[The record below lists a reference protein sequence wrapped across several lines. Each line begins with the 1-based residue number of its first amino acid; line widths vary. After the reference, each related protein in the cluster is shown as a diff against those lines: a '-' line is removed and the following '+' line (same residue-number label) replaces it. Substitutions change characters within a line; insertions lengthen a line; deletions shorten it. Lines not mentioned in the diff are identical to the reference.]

1 MSVESALFEGRRKST
16 AHTKEHDGTDPTI
29 GTNASN
35 NATNNSN
42 ANASSKSSASRR
54 ALMSDEDELEKKIS
68 EDDDENENIN
78 NDIDG
83 DDEMESDSSD
93 VGLEAEAD
101 ARRASL
107 LGEKNRKKKS
117 TKNRRRRRADGEE
130 MASGGEVASTS
141 AASEDEGVSIETLDL
156 GLDSLDLTSVDID
169 YAEMERDFA
178 SVKDNVLLREAL
190 SSANLRQFTRT
201 VGANLSAAETDTVPA
216 ILAQAD
222 EFALLYHDLDVCDG
236 VLAQL
241 ETMLDGFR
249 ANLGGLS
256 DDIQRLQDNSMS
268 KNVALANRRALHTSL
283 QSRLREITLGKHMT
297 RKLQTAPIDDKYLT
311 YLQDLNRKLSF
322 LAHGP
327 SDPAPNRAIADA
339 RRTVGEIQ
347 NVVVGR
353 LRQHLIGAL
362 GQVKT
367 IDQLRGFQRR
377 FNRHGAFYQFLF
389 KHDNP
394 TATTLLA
401 QYIEHGGRTYNVHL
415 SSYLSALLK
424 LMAPPTIGKR
434 DLIGVADDKLKNLF
448 SSKLINLRRETQP
461 FALGDR
467 ERIAAHLFDPP
478 HDLSKAAAG
487 EKVPYEEIFRSFFF
501 ELTEL
506 IANETTFI
514 QDFFLV
520 ELEGLHQQ
528 VFGRTLEQFMQ
539 HLEKYLSSC
548 YDALTILIMLC
559 ATGQY
564 KRATNQRMVTILNDY
579 YDRVFTMLMDRFNEI
594 VALNVVSVQK
604 ATPKN
609 LGLAPG
615 DALPHYVTRRFAEWF
630 SAVAQLAG
638 SMVDDAPVRAAC
650 EPLTDAM
657 KDLLQRLSE
666 SLNAPLRSV
675 FIINNYSLITKL
687 LEERKAPAAMLE
699 QPRHALERA
708 TRKHA
713 RADAAREFGPLVTLM
728 NECGYEKAT
737 AIRRDHPM
745 AAVASP
751 TPSQPATPVRGS
763 SAAVPPPAASD
774 VNSNEDE
781 TPSTPVAAT
790 SAAPASEVLSPSALE
805 SEYIKLLTVPDGIT
819 AQRISEVA
827 VSFEKDFEVRLSR
840 LRADTLQHFASF
852 ETGMAVF
859 SATLAYIFDLFN
871 SFARMAADK
880 FPKVRCIAPEAVKG
894 IMQGLVMNFLS

>member
-1 MSVESALFEGRRKST
+1 MQSSPSVQKSNRRK
-16 AHTKEHDGTDPTI
+16 E
-29 GTNASN
+29 N
-35 NATNNSN
+35 NN
-42 ANASSKSSASRR
+42 
-54 ALMSDEDELEKKIS
+54 MSDDDDDDDKKKKKKIV
-68 EDDDENENIN
+68 DDDDGVHS
-78 NDIDG
+78 NDDNDADVDDDDD
-83 DDEMESDSSD
+83 DDEMESDSGED
-93 VGLEAEAD
+93 HGLEAEAD

-107 LGEKNRKKKS
+107 FGQDRKKGKS
-117 TKNRRRRRADGEE
+117 KKNKKARRHGNAADGEVGSVSVGSE
-130 MASGGEVASTS
+130 AGE
-141 AASEDEGVSIETLDL
+141 EDNGVDIETLDL

-201 VGANLSAAETDTVPA
+201 VGANLAAAETDTVPA

-241 ETMLDGFR
+241 ESMLDGFR

-268 KNVALANRRALHTSL
+268 KNVALANRRSLHTTL

-394 TATTLLA
+394 TATTLLS

-415 SSYLSALLK
+415 SSYLTALLK

-467 ERIAAHLFDPP
+467 ERIVAHLFDPP
-478 HDLSKAAAG
+478 HDLSKASGG

-579 YDRVFTMLMDRFNEI
+579 YDRVFTMLMDRFSEI
-594 VALNVVSVQK
+594 VALNVVSIQK

-615 DALPHYVTRRFAEWF
+615 DALPHYVTRRYAEWF

-638 SMVDDAPVRAAC
+638 NMVDDAPVRSAC
-650 EPLTDAM
+650 DPLNDAM

-675 FIINNYSLITKL
+675 FIINNYALIVKL
-687 LEERKAPAAMLE
+687 LEERKAPVAMLE

-713 RADAAREFGPLVTLM
+713 RADAAREFGPLITLM

-751 TPSQPATPVRGS
+751 TNSQPATPIRGS
-763 SAAVPPPAASD
+763 SAAVGNSASD
-774 VNSNEDE
+774 DNATADDE
-781 TPSTPVAAT
+781 SAAPSTPVAA
-790 SAAPASEVLSPSALE
+790 APATPSEMVSPSALE
-805 SEYIKLLTVPDGIT
+805 SEYIKLLKVPDGVSEK
-819 AQRISEVA
+819 RIAEVA
-827 VSFEKDFEVRLSR
+827 ASFEKDFEVRLNR

-894 IMQGLVMNFLS
+894 TMQGLVMSFLS

>member
-16 AHTKEHDGTDPTI
+16 AHTKEHDGSDPTI
-29 GTNASN
+29 GT
-35 NATNNSN
+35 TT
-42 ANASSKSSASRR
+42 SSPSVQKSTRR
-54 ALMSDEDELEKKIS
+54 KEDMS
-68 EDDDENENIN
+68 EDDDEDN
-78 NDIDG
+78 NDKKHHDNH
-83 DDEMESDSSD
+83 DNVDDDDDDDDNDEMESDDDDDDSGED
-93 VGLEAEAD
+93 HGLEAEAD

-107 LGEKNRKKKS
+107 LGQGRKKGKS
-117 TKNRRRRRADGEE
+117 KKGKKASSRRRAELAD
-130 MASGGEVASTS
+130 GEVASVS
-141 AASEDEGVSIETLDL
+141 VGSEAGEDEVNIETLDL

-201 VGANLSAAETDTVPA
+201 VGANLAAAETDTVPA

-241 ETMLDGFR
+241 ESMLDGFR

-268 KNVALANRRALHTSL
+268 KNVALANRRSLHTTL
-283 QSRLREITLGKHMT
+283 QARLREITLGKHMT

-327 SDPAPNRAIADA
+327 DEPAPNRAIADA

-362 GQVKT
+362 GQVKS

-394 TATTLLA
+394 TATTLLS

-415 SSYLSALLK
+415 SSYLTALLK

-467 ERIAAHLFDPP
+467 ERIVAHLFDPP

-579 YDRVFTMLMDRFNEI
+579 YDRVFTMLMDRFSEI
-594 VALNVVSVQK
+594 VALNVASIQK

-615 DALPHYVTRRFAEWF
+615 DALPHYVTRRYAEWF

-638 SMVDDAPVRAAC
+638 NMVDDAPVRSAC
-650 EPLTDAM
+650 EPLNDAM

-675 FIINNYSLITKL
+675 FVINNYSLIVKL
-687 LEERKAPAAMLE
+687 LEERKAPPAMLE
-699 QPRHALERA
+699 PPRHALERA

-713 RADAAREFGPLVTLM
+713 RADAAREFGPLIALM

-751 TPSQPATPVRGS
+751 TPSQPATPIRGS
-763 SAAVPPPAASD
+763 SAAVSGPSDDNADESAA
-774 VNSNEDE
+774 
-781 TPSTPVAAT
+781 PSTPVAAAP
-790 SAAPASEVLSPSALE
+790 AAPSEVLSPGALE

-819 AQRISEVA
+819 EKRITEVA
-827 VSFEKDFEVRLSR
+827 ASFEKDFEVRLNR
-840 LRADTLQHFASF
+840 LRSDTLQHFASF

-894 IMQGLVMNFLS
+894 IMQGLVMSFLS